1 MPPQAGPWDT
11 QEETSRLDAMM
22 ALGDGETGGCMQ
34 LWPK

>member
-11 QEETSRLDAMM
+11 QEETGRLDAMM
-22 ALGDGETGGCMQ
+22 ALGDGVTGGCMQ